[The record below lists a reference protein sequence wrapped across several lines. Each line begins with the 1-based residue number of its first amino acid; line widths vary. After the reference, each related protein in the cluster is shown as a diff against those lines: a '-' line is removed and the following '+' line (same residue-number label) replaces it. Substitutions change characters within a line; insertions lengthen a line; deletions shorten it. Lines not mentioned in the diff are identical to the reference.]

1 MIFWEGERELGGVL
15 PPEILASQ
23 TKLKSLAS
31 SLSDATVNVGSIAHG
46 RKIECITITSHDF
59 LHWNHEQDTVSIDIV
74 TSLGAVVAQTLLGV
88 LVFLKQRK
96 PSGRWREMSPS

>member
-1 MIFWEGERELGGVL
+1 ML
-15 PPEILASQ
+15 PPEILASK
-23 TKLKSLAS
+23 TKLKSLGS
-31 SLSDATVNVGSIAHG
+31 SLSDTTVIVGSITHG
-46 RKIECITITSHDF
+46 RKTEFIIITFHDF

-96 PSGRWREMSPS
+96 VLCPVGALH